1 MNSFTSPRSRRAEI
15 RWVRSGRVAFLLGLL
30 AAVPVVA
37 GTTPSAAPAEPE
49 RHTTVLSGEDV
60 FLLGFDKLS
69 SYPYTIVDQ
78 GTGATK
84 EEVEQARKRN
94 QIPGFIQSYSGTKVA
109 LTGYMLP
116 LKMAGGL
123 AQKFVL
129 MKDVNTCCYGAV
141 PNLNDYVIVTM
152 KGPGIKVTQDVPV
165 VVIGNMQVTEKYEG
179 GYVVSLY
186 ELEGTKF
193 LGEKK

>member
-1 MNSFTSPRSRRAEI
+1 MKTSPSFGSRRAEI
-15 RWVRSGRVAFLLGLL
+15 LFARRGRLALLL
-30 AAVPVVA
+30 ALLSAVPVA
-37 GTTPSAAPAEPE
+37 AETTPTVAPAEPA
-49 RHTTVLSGEDV
+49 RRTMLSGEEV
-60 FLLGFDKLS
+60 FQLGFDKLS

-84 EEVEQARKRN
+84 EEIEQARKRN
-94 QIPGFIQSYSGTKVA
+94 QIPASIQSYSGTKVA

-152 KGPGIKVTQDVPV
+152 KGAGIKVIQDVPV
-165 VVIGNMQVTEKYEG
+165 VVIGTMQITEKYEG

>member
-1 MNSFTSPRSRRAEI
+1 MNSSSFSPVRRAAG
-15 RWVRSGRVAFLLGLL
+15 RWSVIFLLALPAVL
-30 AAVPVVA
+30 TVAAETPA
-37 GTTPSAAPAEPE
+37 AAATRRTTM
-49 RHTTVLSGEDV
+49 LSGEEV
-60 FLLGFDKLS
+60 VVLGFETLS
-69 SYPYTIVDQ
+69 SFPYKIVDQ

-84 EEVEQARKRN
+84 EEIEQARKQN
-94 QIPGFIQSYSGTKVA
+94 QIPASIQSYSGTKVA

-116 LKMAGGL
+116 LKMVAGL

-129 MKDVNTCCYGAV
+129 MKDVNTCCYGAT
-141 PNLNDYVIVTM
+141 PSLNDYVIVTM
-152 KGPGIKVTQDVPV
+152 KGAGIKVTQDVPV
-165 VVIGNMQVTEKYEG
+165 VVIGTLQIAEKYDG

>member
-1 MNSFTSPRSRRAEI
+1 MKPRFSLRPFTCGI
-15 RWVRSGRVAFLLGLL
+15 QLRWPALLLPGLLGAL
-30 AAVPVVA
+30 ALA
-37 GTTPSAAPAEPE
+37 GEPASGPAPAEAP
-49 RHTTVLSGEDV
+49 RRTTLVGGEQV
-60 FLLGFDKLS
+60 FDLGFDKLA
-69 SYPYTIVDQ
+69 SYPYRIIDQ

-84 EEVEQARKRN
+84 EEIEQAQRTN
-94 QIPGFIQSYSGTKVA
+94 QIPASIQSYSGTRVA

-116 LKMAGGL
+116 LKMAAGL

-129 MKDVNTCCYGAV
+129 MKDVNTCCYGAT
-141 PNLNDYVIVTM
+141 PSLNDYVIVTM
-152 KGPGIKVTQDVPV
+152 KGAGIKVIQDVPV
-165 VVIGNMQVTEKYEG
+165 VVIGTLHIEQKYDG

>member
-1 MNSFTSPRSRRAEI
+1 M
-15 RWVRSGRVAFLLGLL
+15 L
-30 AAVPVVA
+30 AGEEVV
-37 GTTPSAAPAEPE
+37 
-49 RHTTVLSGEDV
+49 V
-60 FLLGFDKLS
+60 LGFDTLAS
-69 SYPYTIVDQ
+69 FPYKIVDQ

-84 EEVEQARKRN
+84 EEIEQARKQN
-94 QIPGFIQSYSGTKVA
+94 QIPASIQSYSGTKVA

-116 LKMAGGL
+116 LKMAAGL

-141 PNLNDYVIVTM
+141 PSLNDYVIVTM
-152 KGPGIKVTQDVPV
+152 KGPGIKVIQDVPV
-165 VVIGNMQVTEKYEG
+165 VVIGTLRIEEKYDG

>member
-1 MNSFTSPRSRRAEI
+1 MNFPVSPRCLPAGFRPAI
-15 RWVRSGRVAFLLGLL
+15 FLLGLL
-30 AAVPVVA
+30 VA
-37 GTTPSAAPAEPE
+37 LPLAGETAGPARRTTL
-49 RHTTVLSGEDV
+49 VGGEQV
-60 FLLGFDKLS
+60 FDLGFDQLAS
-69 SYPYTIVDQ
+69 FPYKIVDQ

-84 EEVEQARKRN
+84 EQIEAAQKTN
-94 QIPGFIQSYSGTKVA
+94 QIPASIQSYSGTRVA

-116 LKMAGGL
+116 LKMSGGL

-129 MKDVNTCCYGAV
+129 MKDVNTCCYGAT

-152 KGPGIKVTQDVPV
+152 KGAGIKVTQDVPV
-165 VVIGNMQVTEKYEG
+165 VVIGTLQVAQKYEG